1 MIIYFKTNKLQKI
14 CNSQK
19 EAEKKHG
26 LQMAKKLMRRLN
38 ELQAAK
44 TLQDISYLPPS
55 RCHELTGPHR
65 GNLSVDLEH
74 PYRLLFIPA
83 NDPVPTKSAGGLD
96 WSKVTEV
103 EITEITNTHE

>member
-1 MIIYFKTNKLQKI
+1 M

-19 EAEKKHG
+19 EATKKFG
-26 LQMAKKLMRRLN
+26 SKMANKLMQRLN
-38 ELQAAK
+38 ELQAAT

-55 RCHELTGPHR
+55 RCHELTGPHK
-65 GNLSVDLEH
+65 GKFSVDLEH

-83 NDPVPTKSAGGLD
+83 NNPVPIKSSGGLD
-96 WSKVTEV
+96 WLNVTEV